1 MVPQKSYTVTLNVLT
16 LKLVSLPTHQGR
28 RLEGNR
34 FGFCVTNHVEGIYSP
49 LSLLQRVEEKVFV
62 MDVFEAIKTRRSI
75 RKFLPKPIP
84 NEKLKTILE
93 AGRLAP
99 SAGNRQ
105 PWFFVVVKDL
115 KRKRALAE
123 AAGYQMFIADAGV
136 IVVALGD
143 SEASPRWFRQD
154 PMIAVE
160 HMVLAATSLGYGTCW
175 IGAFDEEE
183 VKRLLMIPEELAVI
197 ALLPIG
203 FPNES
208 PVPRERKKLKEF
220 VFLEKYLR

>member
-1 MVPQKSYTVTLNVLT
+1 MLRVYIALS
-16 LKLVSLPTHQGR
+16 PTSQS
-28 RLEGNR
+28 EG
-34 FGFCVTNHVEGIYSP
+34 
-49 LSLLQRVEEKVFV
+49 KVFM
-62 MDVFEAIKTRRSI
+62 MDVLEAIRSRRSI
-75 RKFLPKPIP
+75 RKFRPEPIP
-84 NEKLKTILE
+84 DEKLKVILE

-115 KRKRALAE
+115 ERKKALAK

-143 SEASPRWFRQD
+143 PEASPRWFKQD

-160 HMVLAATSLGYGTCW
+160 NMVLAATGLGYGTCW
-175 IGAFDEEE
+175 IGAFSEEE
-183 VKRLLMIPEELAVI
+183 VKRLLSIPEELKVI
-197 ALLPIG
+197 VLLPIG
-203 FPNES
+203 FPEES
-208 PVPRERKKLKEF
+208 PVPKSRKPLKEI